1 MTSFIER
8 ETLSDVDLLLEART
22 GDESAVEELYR
33 RHRESALRF
42 ARSLTDPVT
51 AEDVVAEAF
60 VKVLETIRSGGGP
73 EVSFRPYLL
82 TAVRNTYVSHVRRDA
97 RHVWVDDQR
106 GLDRPTD
113 ADVTEQRHESTLLA
127 SAFAALPERWQTVL
141 WHSTVE
147 GEDHDTIGRRLG
159 LKPNAV
165 AALGFRARDG
175 LRKAYLDAHLGAA
188 DERCRP
194 YREQLAPYVRGHL
207 RSRQREEVQR
217 HLDDCPACTAGFLE
231 LSAINTN
238 LGAVLAPAL
247 LGSTA
252 AGYAALTAGG
262 SGGLVGGGGALRHW
276 IRANRTLTA
285 TGAAV
290 AATVVVTAASFALVS
305 ALDTSEP
312 GTGSGS
318 TTAGASTSPD
328 SPAGTS
334 GPARDQES
342 TGPATS
348 DVRPRVPAL
357 PVVTPLPTPTSAVP
371 SPTTAPPTPS
381 PEDRSDVLVGPGGGK
396 PVGSPSYAPTPPVG
410 QPSPSET
417 TPPTEVPEPTTHD
430 LALTGKS
437 WFWNG
442 PHHHLQMTVTGA
454 AETTALTIRVRNLE
468 SYSVHAEAQY
478 VPGTCTTAGTDGDLT
493 TLTCAL
499 GAVSGTFAIDVVVTG
514 GQGAL
519 DATVRISATE
529 NLDPDPANDELHYT
543 G

>member
-8 ETLSDVDLLLEART
+8 ETVSDVDLLREART
-22 GDESAVEELYR
+22 GDEGAVEELYR
-33 RHRESALRF
+33 RHREPALRF

-51 AEDVVAEAF
+51 AEDVAAEAF
-60 VKVLETIRSGGGP
+60 VKVLETIRAGGGP
-73 EVSFRPYLL
+73 DVSFRPYLL
-82 TAVRNTYVSHVRRDA
+82 TAVRNTYVTHVRRDA

-106 GLDRPTD
+106 RLDRPTD
-113 ADVTEQRHESTLLA
+113 ADVAEQRHESTLLA
-127 SAFAALPERWQTVL
+127 AAFAGLPERWQTVL

-175 LRKAYLDAHLGAA
+175 LRKAYLDAHLGSA

-194 YREQLAPYVRGHL
+194 YRELLAPYVRGRL

-252 AGYAALTAGG
+252 AGYAVLTAGG

-276 IRANRTLTA
+276 IRANRTAAA

-290 AATVVVTAASFALVS
+290 AATVMVTASSFALVS
-305 ALDTSEP
+305 VLGTSEP
-312 GTGSGS
+312 STGSGS

-328 SPAGTS
+328 APAGTS
-334 GPARDQES
+334 D
-342 TGPATS
+342 PATS
-348 DVRPRVPAL
+348 EEPADTATPDARPRVPAL
-357 PVVTPLPTPTSAVP
+357 PVVTPAPTPTSAAP
-371 SPTTAPPTPS
+371 SPTTTPPSPS
-381 PEDRSDVLVGPGGGK
+381 PEDRSDILPGPGGK

-410 QPSPSET
+410 QPSPSAT
-417 TPPTEVPEPTTHD
+417 TPPTEGPEPTTHD

-454 AETTALTIRVRNLE
+454 AETTALTVRARNLE
-468 SYSVHAEAQY
+468 SFVVHAEAQY
-478 VPGTCTTAGTDGDLT
+478 VPGTCTTTGTDGDLT
-493 TLTCAL
+493 TLTCLL
-499 GAVSGTFAIDVVVTG
+499 GPVAGTFAIDLVVTG

-519 DATVRISATE
+519 DATVRISAGD
-529 NLDPDPANDELHYT
+529 NLDPNPANDELHYT